1 MFSSLCKRD
10 SRACVRTWVKPESL
24 YPVRC
29 SSKSC
34 PATELFLICSVKW
47 IVGSTWPA
55 SSFHLPHWGSAV
67 KEATQTHSII
77 NAYGYWGWLR
87 DEHILSSNM
96 WYYLYKCALINQEKH
111 ALCLRQVSD
120 ESSITHWM
128 RLFLVEAGD
137 TWKQKVQP
145 CFFFSKSAAS
155 TVSSSL
161 CGWSQLHYT
170 EQQASALKPWWALCS
185 NRWAKFWLDRL
196 SRLQRISREDLV
208 LLPHEGLLG
217 GVRVPLT
224 DSRTRISWE

>member
-29 SSKSC
+29 SSDSC
-34 PATELFLICSVKW
+34 PATKLFLICSVKW

-87 DEHILSSNM
+87 DERILLSNM
-96 WYYLYKCALINQEKH
+96 WYYLYKCALINQETH
-111 ALCLRQVSD
+111 APCLNQVSD

-128 RLFLVEAGD
+128 RLFFL
-137 TWKQKVQP
+137 WKQETHESKR
-145 CFFFSKSAAS
+145 CSHAFFFSS
-155 TVSSSL
+155 VSSSL
-161 CGWSQLHYT
+161 CGWSQLHYI

-185 NRWAKFWLDRL
+185 NRWARFWLDRL
-196 SRLQRISREDLV
+196 SRLQRISREDLA
-208 LLPHEGLLG
+208 LPPHDGLLD

-224 DSRTRISWE
+224 DGRTTISWE

>member
-29 SSKSC
+29 SSDSG

-55 SSFHLPHWGSAV
+55 SSFHLPHWGSAI

-87 DEHILSSNM
+87 DERILLSNM
-96 WYYLYKCALINQEKH
+96 WYYLYKCAVINQEKH
-111 ALCLRQVSD
+111 APCLSQVSD

-128 RLFLVEAGD
+128 RGGHRGHMKAKGVAML
-137 TWKQKVQP
+137 
-145 CFFFSKSAAS
+145 FFSP
-155 TVSSSL
+155 SL

-170 EQQASALKPWWALCS
+170 EQQASALKPRWALCS
-185 NRWAKFWLDRL
+185 NRWARFWLDF
-196 SRLQRISREDLV
+196 
-208 LLPHEGLLG
+208 LG
-217 GVRVPLT
+217 CSGSPEKT
-224 DSRTRISWE
+224 